1 MLKNLELEKKKYFD
15 ELELFEN
22 SIKERAGM
30 LSDRENKM
38 KTLEKTVKSEKEELD
53 AVSRGIDRTS
63 AELLLLVSRILDANV
78 IL

>member
-1 MLKNLELEKKKYFD
+1 
-15 ELELFEN
+15 
-22 SIKERAGM
+22 M